1 MTATRKRLVWIVW
14 LLFGPLLIFATFYF
28 FPPDFK
34 GNFADVLALFGLLA
48 VVAMM
53 PINVKG
59 TDLFFIQGIS
69 LAVFLR
75 YGLFIEMFL
84 TQLSILVFLM
94 NLRVTRK
101 DSYRYP
107 VNLLMFMLISLI
119 SGGLFYLVGGSTGE
133 FSGNVVSQ
141 LVPSIM
147 YVFSLIF
154 INQILLH
161 FLRIYVYKETNT
173 KFFGKDMLWEAIS
186 TAVTLPVG
194 FLLYMLHTY
203 LGAIAIFFVGV
214 PFVLASLMIRLYY
227 SSQKVN
233 DLLQKTSEIG
243 QQITQSLDT
252 DEILNLF
259 LDEIKDMFVVDYA
272 YIMDAEYVKK
282 LSIIKCLD
290 KDYGVIA
297 GPVGSNVQEGISSRV
312 WRSGRSRLYTK
323 RSQWKNI
330 TLEVLPESTNS
341 VISVPMKR
349 NKNVVGI
356 ITLASD
362 KIRSYEKHH
371 ILVLQILANYL
382 AVAIDNAKNYEE
394 TKRRSER
401 CPLTNLYNFRFFSEL
416 LEEKYKC
423 LDEMPSSFSIILLD
437 LDHFKKVNDT
447 FGHHSGNEVLCGLS
461 NRLVEEIGTK
471 GTVARFGGEEFVVLL
486 ENHSHEDSLQK
497 AEELRCTIA
506 DRPFEIFNDLGNGNL
521 QVIYITA
528 SIGVATAPD
537 QGDDAQT
544 LIRNADRAMYTG
556 AKQRGRNRVAS
567 YVGYVG

>member
-1 MTATRKRLVWIVW
+1 MTALMKRKVWLVW
-14 LLFGPLLIFATFYF
+14 LLFWPLLIFATLYF
-28 FPPDFK
+28 FPPVLS
-34 GNFADVLALFGLLA
+34 GNWADVLALFVLLA

-75 YGLFIEMFL
+75 YGLFIEMIL
-84 TQLSILVFLM
+84 TQLAILVFLL
-94 NLRVTRK
+94 NLRVTKK
-101 DSYRYP
+101 DSHRYP
-107 VNLLMFMLISLI
+107 VNMLMFMLVSLV
-119 SGGLFYLVGGSTGE
+119 SGGLFYLLGGSVGE
-133 FSGNVVSQ
+133 FSGDAITQ
-141 LVPSIM
+141 LVPSIA
-147 YVFSLIF
+147 YILSLIVV
-154 INQILLH
+154 NQILLH
-161 FLRIYVYKETNT
+161 FLKIYIYKETDT

-186 TAVTLPVG
+186 TGVTLPVG

-203 LGAIAIFFVGV
+203 LGTVAIFFVGV
-214 PFVLASLMIRLYY
+214 PFILASLMLRLYY

-233 DLLQKTSEIG
+233 NLLQQTSEIG

-252 DEILNLF
+252 DEILNVF
-259 LDEIKDMFVVDYA
+259 LNEVKDMFVMDYA
-272 YIMDAEYVKK
+272 YIMDAEHVKR
-282 LSIIKCLD
+282 LTVIKRYENERGIVS
-290 KDYGVIA
+290 KEE
-297 GPVGSNVQEGISSRV
+297 SNLYQEGISSRV

-323 RSQWKNI
+323 RSQWKNL
-330 TLEVLPESTNS
+330 TEGVLSETANS

-362 KIRSYEKHH
+362 RVRSYEKHH

-382 AVAIDNAKNYEE
+382 AVAVDNARHYEE

-401 CPLTNLYNFRFFSEL
+401 CPLTNLYNFRFFGEL
-416 LEEKYKC
+416 LDEKYKRF
-423 LDEMPSSFSIILLD
+423 DETPDPFSIILLD

-447 FGHHSGNEVLCGLS
+447 FGHHSGNEVLCGVA
-461 NRLVEEIGTK
+461 NRLEEEIGDR

-486 ENHSHEDSLQK
+486 ENHSHKKSVQVAED
-497 AEELRCTIA
+497 LRCSIA
-506 DRPFEIFNDLGNGNL
+506 DRPFEIYNDLDNGNR
-521 QVIYITA
+521 QVIYVTA

-537 QGDDAQT
+537 QGQDAQT

-556 AKQRGRNRVAS
+556 AKQQGRNRVAS
-567 YVGYVG
+567 YVG